1 MSRIEK
7 QITVHF
13 RHQIHF
19 TENVFD
25 NQNPLLRD
33 VLVNGEN
40 RPPRKAILIVDEG
53 LSRAMPSLVG
63 NIQLYFASHPRD
75 LLLVCPPILLEGGEK
90 CKNAYFHVSEIQSQ
104 IDRHHIDRHSYLICV
119 GGGALL

>member
-25 NQNPLLRD
+25 SQNNLLRD
-33 VLVNGEN
+33 VLLNGEN
-40 RPPRKAILIVDEG
+40 RPPRKAILIADEG
-53 LSRAMPSLVG
+53 LSKAMPGLVG
-63 NIQLYFASHPRD
+63 KIQSYFASHARD
-75 LLLVCPPILLEGGEK
+75 P
-90 CKNAYFHVSEIQSQ
+90 VSYT
-104 IDRHHIDRHSYLICV
+104 HLTLPTK
-119 GGGALL
+119 A